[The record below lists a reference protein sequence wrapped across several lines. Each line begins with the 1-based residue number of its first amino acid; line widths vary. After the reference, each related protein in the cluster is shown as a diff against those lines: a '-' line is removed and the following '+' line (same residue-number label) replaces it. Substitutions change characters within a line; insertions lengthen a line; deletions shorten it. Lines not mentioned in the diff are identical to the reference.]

1 MAAHVAGLEL
11 QATGEPGQWSLR
23 GTGLVLLRR
32 EGGWTISTM
41 SLNASEWLRD
51 HGPTDARFDRRADA
65 VRAAH
70 ALAPAPAFEPP
81 LPVRR
86 DPHSGYV
93 SRDGLLRFTRRDDAG
108 TFIGVPARWEA
119 HSTPRATGVARCV
132 TCAPTLSLLRSYVR
146 AYHADLRR
154 RLELD

>member
-1 MAAHVAGLEL
+1 MAAHVADLEL

-23 GTGLVLLRR
+23 GTGLVLLRPR
-32 EGGWTISTM
+32 DGGWTISTV

-51 HGPTDARFDRRADA
+51 HGPTDASFDCRADA
-65 VRAAH
+65 VRTAH

-86 DPHSGYV
+86 HPPSGYV

-119 HSTPRATGVARCV
+119 HTSASRAT
-132 TCAPTLSLLRSYVR
+132 SLV
-146 AYHADLRR
+146 RR
-154 RLELD
+154 R

>member
-1 MAAHVAGLEL
+1 MAAHVADIEL

-23 GTGLVLLRR
+23 GTDLVLLRR
-32 EGGWTISTM
+32 EGGWTISTI

-51 HGPTDARFDRRADA
+51 HGPTDASFDRRADA
-65 VRAAH
+65 VRALRAAH

-93 SRDGLLRFTRRDDAG
+93 SRDGPLRLTRRDDAG
-108 TFIGVPARWEA
+108 TFIGVPARWGRRT
-119 HSTPRATGVARCV
+119 HRRRA
-132 TCAPTLSLLRSYVR
+132 LRHVR
-146 AYHADLRR
+146 A
-154 RLELD
+154 

>member
-1 MAAHVAGLEL
+1 MAAHVADLEL

-32 EGGWTISTM
+32 EGGWTISTI

-51 HGPTDARFDRRADA
+51 HGPTDASFDRRADA
-65 VRAAH
+65 VRALRAAH

-119 HSTPRATGVARCV
+119 HTPASRAT
-132 TCAPTLSLLRSYVR
+132 SL
-146 AYHADLRR
+146 ARR
-154 RLELD
+154 R